1 MSDFGD
7 KDIKEEENN
16 HRQEDDENHRDDDEQ
31 RYDRTDRGDDENNEG
46 NREGEGNEGE
56 KKAEETT
63 SLLIRNVPYGTRPD
77 DLRELF
83 SKYGEIKDI
92 YIPMVRINARPTF
105 SYLQLI
111 LR

>member
-1 MSDFGD
+1 VEEAIGELRSAVRLTAPDFVILGGELT
-7 KDIKEEENN
+7 KDGG
-16 HRQEDDENHRDDDEQ
+16 RAALEQ
-31 RYDRTDRGDDENNEG
+31 HPGEV

-63 SLLIRNVPYGTRPD
+63 SLLVRNVPYGTRPD